1 MKQCSRN
8 ISRRE
13 KVNKTEYVN
22 TRYQKGGKKR
32 LVSVN
37 LKQRTYDPIHTSEQ
51 QKEISTFLCEQ
62 QKEISTFP
70 Q

>member
-1 MKQCSRN
+1 MSTLATK
-8 ISRRE
+8 
-13 KVNKTEYVN
+13 
-22 TRYQKGGKKR
+22 KGGKKR